1 MKSSK
6 KMFVLTEAVLAV
18 LVVMTA
24 IAMLRGKSGEKHS
37 KISVIIQ
44 DSDDNQW
51 AAFKF
56 GLRMAAQDQN
66 VEMFVVS
73 TGEALSAEEEYEAVE
88 DEIEN
93 GADAVILQP
102 VPGKDMEEL
111 LERIEK
117 KIPVTLVAP
126 PASED
131 HTVSRIPAVY
141 PDNYAMGKALAEE
154 LLRDYGGKIKGK
166 TVGIVSRQGDSTAV
180 LEREKGL
187 CSILED
193 NGAEVSW
200 TVSDFS
206 TEEEEYI
213 LEIKAKADFVI
224 ALDDDSLVL
233 AGKTA
238 SANNLHGALV
248 YGIGNSMEAVYC
260 LDTGFVRCLVVP
272 DDFTMGY
279 QSLTET
285 AEGLGHIFRRPQS
298 RTVSFTVMRR
308 DTLFL
313 KENQE
318 ILFTM
323 SQ

>member
-1 MKSSK
+1 MISSK

-51 AAFKF
+51 AAFKY

-73 TGEALSAEEEYEAVE
+73 TGEMLSAEEEYEAVE

-102 VPGKDMEEL
+102 VPGEDMEEL
-111 LERIEK
+111 LNRIEK
-117 KIPVTLVAP
+117 KVPVTLVEQ

-131 HTVSRIPAVY
+131 YTVSKIPAVH

-154 LLRDYGGKIKGK
+154 LLRDYSGKIKGK
-166 TVGIVSRQGDSTAV
+166 TVGIVSRQGGSIAV

-206 TEEEEYI
+206 TEEEAEME
-213 LEIKAKADFVI
+213 LEKELIK
-224 ALDDDSLVL
+224 
-233 AGKTA
+233 
-238 SANNLHGALV
+238 
-248 YGIGNSMEAVYC
+248 AVYC

-279 QSLTET
+279 RSLTET
-285 AEGLGHIFRRPQS
+285 AESLGHIFRRPQS